1 MTLKK
6 ISPRFCCKVVKS
18 SPHHGSASLR
28 HPIGPGKNEQ
38 NHALS
43 VTAIPLLI
51 WQGHVSHFH
60 PPIIINGFSN
70 QPCRALQKCGRSN
83 PFTLVSPSFQTIAD
97 TPSPAVALHPYAEA
111 NIINTVVFALNTS
124 AFKLFFFRES

>member
-1 MTLKK
+1 MLQTLRALPVVCHSIFLPPSQLLCDSANLTAK
-6 ISPRFCCKVVKS
+6 SCKVVKS

-28 HPIGPGKNEQ
+28 HPIEPGKNEQ

-60 PPIIINGFSN
+60 PPIIMDFRTSHVEHCRSVAEATRLRSSPLVPNHRGHTK
-70 QPCRALQKCGRSN
+70 PCCC
-83 PFTLVSPSFQTIAD
+83 
-97 TPSPAVALHPYAEA
+97 PSPVC
-111 NIINTVVFALNTS
+111 
-124 AFKLFFFRES
+124 